1 MKFELKE
8 SMAKLEELNSALE
21 IREKNLRQETQSSE
35 LVHQKL
41 LIRENKIKLEAKRLE
56 NWSKEIKSKAEEVE
70 Y

>member
-35 LVHQKL
+35 SVHQKL

-70 Y
+70 N

>member
-70 Y
+70 N